1 MACTLIP
8 TDHRPDLGCF
18 FAPAARIPA
27 VIRRAVDIVVSAAG
41 LLVTSP
47 LLALAAL
54 AVRLETPGPIIYR
67 QRRSGLHGRE
77 FDVLK
82 LRTMV
87 DGAEHKGAGLAI
99 NANDAR
105 ITRVGAL
112 LRRTSL
118 DELPNLVNVLRGE
131 MSLIGPRPTL
141 PVQVAQYSERERGR
155 LAVKP
160 GITGWA
166 QVNGRASLPWS
177 QRIELDLYYI
187 EHRSPALDARIL
199 WRTVA
204 MVLGGSGLY
213 KGHAGGWEGEL

>member
-1 MACTLIP
+1 M
-8 TDHRPDLGCF
+8 
-18 FAPAARIPA
+18 
-27 VIRRAVDIVVSAAG
+27 IRRAIDIVVSATG

-47 LLALAAL
+47 LLALAAV
-54 AVRLETPGPIIYR
+54 AVRVETPGRVIYR

-87 DGAEHKGAGLAI
+87 RGAEHMGAGLAV
-99 NANDAR
+99 NENDAR
-105 ITRVGAL
+105 ITRVGAF

-118 DELPNLVNVLRGE
+118 DELPNLANVLRGD

-141 PVQVAQYSERERGR
+141 PVQVAQYSERQRGR
-155 LAVKP
+155 LAIKP

-187 EHRSPALDARIL
+187 EHRSLALDAQIL
-199 WRTVA
+199 WRTIG
-204 MVLGGSGLY
+204 MVLGGSDLY
-213 KGHAGGWEGEL
+213 KGQAGGWEGKL

>member
-1 MACTLIP
+1 
-8 TDHRPDLGCF
+8 
-18 FAPAARIPA
+18 
-27 VIRRAVDIVVSAAG
+27 VIRRAVDVVVSALA
-41 LLVTSP
+41 LALSAP
-47 LLALAAL
+47 LLALAAI
-54 AVRLETPGPIIYR
+54 AIRLESRGRVIYR

-87 DGAEHKGAGLAI
+87 DGAEHVGAGLAV
-99 NANDAR
+99 NENDAR

-118 DELPNLVNVLRGE
+118 DELPNLLNVLRGE

-141 PVQVAQYSERERGR
+141 PVQVEQYTERQRGR

-177 QRIELDLYYI
+177 ERIELDLYYI
-187 EHRSPALDARIL
+187 EHRSLALDARIL
-199 WRTVA
+199 WRTLA

-213 KGHAGGWEGEL
+213 KGQAGGWEGEL

>member
-1 MACTLIP
+1 
-8 TDHRPDLGCF
+8 
-18 FAPAARIPA
+18 
-27 VIRRAVDIVVSAAG
+27 VIRRTIDIVVSATG
-41 LLVTSP
+41 LLVTAP
-47 LLALAAL
+47 LLALAAV
-54 AVRLETPGPIIYR
+54 AVRVETPGPIIYR

-87 DGAEHKGAGLAI
+87 QGAEHMGAGLAV
-99 NANDAR
+99 NENDAR

-187 EHRSPALDARIL
+187 EHRSLALDVQIV

-204 MVLGGSGLY
+204 MVLGGAGLY